1 MKVCKEEKK
10 MLIDWGYSEE
20 DIEQINRL
28 KYKFTLYDEN
38 GKSKNITQ
46 KEAKQILNLEDFLT
60 GIARS
65 AFHSTASRGNILIES
80 NLF

>member
-28 KYKFTLYDEN
+28 KYKFTLYNEN
-38 GKSKNITQ
+38 GQIKKITQ
-46 KEAKQILNLEDFLT
+46 KEAKQILNSEDFLT

-65 AFHSTASRGNILIES
+65 AFHLTASRGNILIES